1 LWLYKTRM
9 RHILILYLHICSL
22 LCGNEAKLRNERDGV
37 QKTKSVKFD
46 KNLEKFDDDVE
57 V

>member
-1 LWLYKTRM
+1 M